1 MDPIAHL
8 TLATLVFLGAHF
20 VTSTPLRQTLVEAI
34 NERVY
39 LGAYS
44 LISLVTLGWMIW
56 AYARAP
62 FQPLW
67 QVPGLRLWPL
77 VVMPFA
83 LILIAGGGM
92 TRNPTAVMQQAA
104 LKADEPARGI
114 IRVTRHPIM
123 WGVIL
128 WAAAHILARGDLAS
142 LVFFGGFLV
151 LAALGTALID
161 ARKAD
166 ALGEDWKRFA
176 DVTSN
181 VPFGAIVNG
190 RNRFRFGEIGWKR
203 VGGGL
208 ALYVVLLAAHPY
220 LFGSR
225 PY

>member
-8 TLATLVFLGAHF
+8 VLATLVFLGAHF
-20 VTSTPLRQTLVEAI
+20 VSSTPLRRTLGAAI
-34 NERVY
+34 GARGY
-39 LGAYS
+39 LGVYS
-44 LISLVTLGWMIW
+44 LVAAGTIVWMSW
-56 AYARAP
+56 AYAKAP

-83 LILIAGGGM
+83 LILVAAGLT
-92 TRNPTAVMQQAA
+92 TRNPTMVGQASA
-104 LKADEPARGI
+104 LKADEPARGMV
-114 IRVTRHPIM
+114 RVTRHPFL
-123 WGVIL
+123 WGVML
-128 WAAAHILARGDLAS
+128 WAGVHILARGDLAS
-142 LVFFGGFLV
+142 FVFFGGFLV
-151 LAALGTALID
+151 LAALGTVLID

-190 RNRFRFGEIGWKR
+190 RNRFSVREIGWTR
-203 VGGGL
+203 VGAGL
-208 ALYVVLLAAHPY
+208 ALYAVLLLAHPY
-220 LFGSR
+220 LLGSR